1 MTDERDR
8 LLDAALA
15 HVPFDGM
22 NDRALMA
29 GAQDL
34 GISRDMVRVHF
45 PEGGASLAAAYHRR
59 GDAGLRDWLAKTP
72 PQGRFSDR
80 VADAVWHRLSLVQ
93 PELVRAGATVLSLP
107 QHAALGARLV
117 WETADAIWDGLGDTS
132 RDVNWYTKR
141 ATLSAVYGSTVL
153 YWLGDDSEGK
163 AETRAFLDRRIAD
176 VMSFEKFKAQARK
189 VPGLAALTDLAT
201 GWMRA
206 PGPRDLPGDRREN
219 G

>member
-8 LLDAALA
+8 LLDAALD

-29 GAQDL
+29 AAEEL
-34 GISRDMVRVHF
+34 GISRDMLRVHF

-59 GDAGLRDWLAKTP
+59 GDQALRDWFAASP
-72 PQGRFSDR
+72 PEGRYSDR
-80 VADAVWHRLSLVQ
+80 VALAIWHRLELVQ

-107 QHAALGARLV
+107 QHAALGTRLV
-117 WETADAIWDGLGDTS
+117 WETADAIWQGMGDTS

-141 ATLSAVYGSTVL
+141 ATLSAVWGSTVL
-153 YWLGDDSEGK
+153 YWLGDESEGK
-163 AETRAFLDRRIAD
+163 AETRAFIDRRIGN
-176 VMSFEKFKAQARK
+176 VMEFEKFKAQARK

-206 PGPRDLPGDRREN
+206 PGPRDLPGRTKDK
-219 G
+219 

>member
-8 LLDAALA
+8 LLNAALA

-22 NDRALMA
+22 NDKALTA
-29 GAQDL
+29 AAEEL
-34 GISRDMVRVHF
+34 GISRDMLRVHF

-59 GDAGLRDWLAKTP
+59 GDAELRDWMEKTP
-72 PQGRFSDR
+72 PEGRYAER
-80 VADAVWHRLSLVQ
+80 VAQAIWHRLELVQ

-117 WETADAIWDGLGDTS
+117 WETTDTIWNGLGDTS

-141 ATLSAVYGSTVL
+141 ATLSAVWGSTVL
-153 YWLGDDSEGK
+153 YWLGDESEGK
-163 AETRAFLDRRIAD
+163 AETRAFIDRRIEN
-176 VMSFEKFKAQARK
+176 VMGFEKFKAQARK

-206 PGPRDLPGDRREN
+206 PGPRDLPGKTKEH
-219 G
+219 

>member
-8 LLDAALA
+8 LLDAALD

-29 GAQDL
+29 GARDL

-59 GDAGLRDWLAKTP
+59 GDARLRDWLAKTP

-80 VADAVWHRLSLVQ
+80 VADAVWYRLSLVQ

-117 WETADAIWDGLGDTS
+117 WETADAIWVGLGDSS

-141 ATLSAVYGSTVL
+141 ATLSGVYGATVL
-153 YWLGDDSEGK
+153 YWLGDESEGK

-206 PGPRDLPGDRREN
+206 PGPRDLPGHKEEK
-219 G
+219 